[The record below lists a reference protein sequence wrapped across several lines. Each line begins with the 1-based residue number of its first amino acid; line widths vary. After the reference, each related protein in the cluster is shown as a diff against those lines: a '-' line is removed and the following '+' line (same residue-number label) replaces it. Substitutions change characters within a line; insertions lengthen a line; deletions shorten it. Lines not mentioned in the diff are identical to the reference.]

1 MSGGVD
7 QRTVSKVE
15 LAKSSVSVD
24 TSYALAA
31 ALGVSPTTLLALTMA
46 SYDQSSPRETL
57 LASLAEIEA
66 LGLADAPLPTEPQTT
81 TRLNVSDARK
91 RWGTVQELK
100 LAGFSQAETSRQLGI
115 PESTVRRLW
124 RQELEG

>member
-66 LGLADAPLPTEPQTT
+66 LGLADAPLPTAPQKT

-91 RWGTVQELK
+91 RWTAVQALK
-100 LAGFSQAETSRQLGI
+100 STGVSQAEASRQLGI

>member
-1 MSGGVD
+1 
-7 QRTVSKVE
+7 
-15 LAKSSVSVD
+15 
-24 TSYALAA
+24 
-31 ALGVSPTTLLALTMA
+31 MA